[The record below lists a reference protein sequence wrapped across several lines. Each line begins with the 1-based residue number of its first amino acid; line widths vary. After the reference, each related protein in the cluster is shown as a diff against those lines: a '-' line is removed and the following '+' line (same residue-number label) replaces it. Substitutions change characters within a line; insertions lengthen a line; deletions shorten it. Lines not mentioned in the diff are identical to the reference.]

1 MHMIKAIFLVG
12 VAIGIWIVFPVLV
25 AIGGTVCVILLIR
38 YIIKEHAD
46 AQEVNRRQN
55 QRTLG

>member
-1 MHMIKAIFLVG
+1 MHMLKAILLVG

-25 AIGGTVCVILLIR
+25 AIGGTIGVILLIR

-46 AQEVNRRQN
+46 AQENLRRE
-55 QRTLG
+55 GS